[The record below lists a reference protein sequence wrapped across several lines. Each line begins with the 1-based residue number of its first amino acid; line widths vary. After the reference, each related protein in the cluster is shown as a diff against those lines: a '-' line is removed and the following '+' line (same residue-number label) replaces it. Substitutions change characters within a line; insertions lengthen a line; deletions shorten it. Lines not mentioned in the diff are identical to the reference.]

1 MSNGNDEPNVPRP
14 SSSRPEDENSESG
27 AKTSAGETEKD
38 SVETSTPES
47 TPPSAPNDSQ
57 PNDGEAGEP
66 GPGESQQSDSQQAES
81 QQGDSGRW
89 AESTPDGGAE
99 SGADDQSDTV
109 SMSLSDRQEAA
120 GPEPEEMRLSDRQAE
135 PETLAQDSSAQG
147 RQESSDPD
155 PHESDSAPQ
164 ESSDSAQQKDDSAP
178 STEALPQA
186 PSYDAPQ
193 APSYPPT
200 APTPQAASY
209 PDDQAPPFASPS
221 DEGQNRFQPQ
231 PPGSDQPRSDRY
243 GSDQPRSDQY
253 GAPDQGGLPP
263 YPSAGPSQGGPHDAQ
278 GPPPGGPAY
287 GGPQHGG
294 PQSDASPY
302 APYGGPQNA
311 QHGGPQGPQP
321 GGPQNAQYGAA
332 QGPQYGGP
340 QQSPVPQQTGSG
352 GPGHS
357 QSIPQPAPAPGFAG
371 GATATRADSRPRN
384 KKKGRLPLFIALG
397 SVLLVLVLV
406 AVGFLVIN
414 SVNKNNYGPDKV
426 AEEYVAA
433 LSKGDFAAAEK
444 IAPSPR
450 PEGTNLDLLSK
461 DFTEGSAAKVSN
473 AKVESSTVDGDNGKV
488 LVSYEL
494 DGSSYQVELPAK
506 KEGKQDLF
514 FDKWTLTGPALHV
527 ISLDIPAADGMTVNG
542 NDYQAQAGTTSF
554 AVYPGSYEFKIPASK
569 WVGEASDTA
578 EVNFPQAFA
587 PGEKPSNEQVAPLTL
602 NLSLSPTDAFQKEV
616 QKQVEDELKKC
627 FDNKDIKPKCEFIN
641 FDPTEIP
648 VGGTDDK
655 LADLAKKDTAKW
667 TIKDMPKVKASFGV
681 GDSSTG
687 SFFTDKQGSF
697 DFSVDGK
704 QRGSSYFSN
713 GNPLSV
719 SGSVKIDGDKLSI
732 EFFDF

>member
-1 MSNGNDEPNVPRP
+1 MSNGNDEPKVPRP
-14 SSSRPEDENSESG
+14 SSKGPEDSTSESA
-27 AKTSAGETEKD
+27 AKSADATSQD
-38 SVETSTPES
+38 SVETSKPDS
-47 TPPSAPNDSQ
+47 TPSAPNDSR
-57 PNDGEAGEP
+57 PNDSGSSPEP
-66 GPGESQQSDSQQAES
+66 ASETSANDSATGPTAEHDSRSASKPEPEPRS
-81 QQGDSGRW
+81 KP
-89 AESTPDGGAE
+89 EPE
-99 SGADDQSDTV
+99 SGSKPEPESEAPPAADDGSTDIEAEDSSPASVGADSRASSADDQSDTV
-109 SMSLSDRQEAA
+109 SMSLADRQDAA
-120 GPEPEEMRLSDRQAE
+120 GPSPEEMRLSDRQAE
-135 PETLAQDSSAQG
+135 PDTPSQG
-147 RQESSDPD
+147 DEP
-155 PHESDSAPQ
+155 A
-164 ESSDSAQQKDDSAP
+164 A

-186 PSYDAPQ
+186 PTYSAPDAP
-193 APSYPPT
+193 AYPPT
-200 APTPQAASY
+200 APSPQTSSY
-209 PDDQAPPFASPS
+209 PGDQAPP
-221 DEGQNRFQPQ
+221 
-231 PPGSDQPRSDRY
+231 
-243 GSDQPRSDQY
+243 
-253 GAPDQGGLPP
+253 LTPP
-263 YPSAGPSQGGPHDAQ
+263 YPDSGPAQGGPREPQ
-278 GPPPGGPAY
+278 GPPPGAPHYGEAQQQNGPQY
-287 GGPQHGG
+287 GGPG
-294 PQSDASPY
+294 PQQTGSPS
-302 APYGGPQNA
+302 APYGAP
-311 QHGGPQGPQP
+311 QHGGPQGPQH
-321 GGPQNAQYGAA
+321 GGPQGPQTAQYGAVP
-332 QGPQYGGP
+332 GPQYGGP
-340 QQSPVPQQTGSG
+340 QQSPVPQQSGS

-371 GATATRADSRPRN
+371 GATATRADSRPRT

-461 DFTEGSAAKVSN
+461 NFTEGSSAKVEN
-473 AKVESSTVDGDNGKV
+473 AKVESSSVEGDSGKV
-488 LVSYEL
+488 VVSYEL
-494 DGSSYQVELPAK
+494 GGTAYNVELPAK
-506 KEGKQDLF
+506 KDGKQDLF

-542 NDYQAQAGTTSF
+542 TEYQAQAGTTSF
-554 AVYPGSYEFKIPASK
+554 AVYPGNYDFKIPASK

-587 PGEKPSNEQVAPLTL
+587 PGEKPNTEQVAPLTL
-602 NLSLSPTDAFQKEV
+602 NLSLSPTPDFEKEV
-616 QKQVEDELKKC
+616 QKQVEAELKKC
-627 FDNKDIKPKCEFIN
+627 FDNKDIKPKCKFIN
-641 FDPTEIP
+641 FDPTQIP

-655 LADLAKKDTAKW
+655 LDDLAKKDTAEWK
-667 TIKDMPKVKASFGV
+667 IKEMPQVKASFGV
-681 GDSSTG
+681 GDTSTG